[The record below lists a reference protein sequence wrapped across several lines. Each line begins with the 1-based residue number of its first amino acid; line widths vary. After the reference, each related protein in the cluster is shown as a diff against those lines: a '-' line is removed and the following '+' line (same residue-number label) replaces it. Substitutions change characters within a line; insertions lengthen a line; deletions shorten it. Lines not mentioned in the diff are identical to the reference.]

1 MKVLKQEAWDQL
13 PFPDWRARFF
23 LECFSESLSVETPH
37 FHQAKMMGVLDLAK
51 EVLENIK
58 VYEENDK
65 GKGYLTSSLKEL
77 KLALERDVV
86 SKNIFSD
93 ILDVFDD
100 CAKNFSV
107 EKFPRSLIIQLSIL
121 CKRIIEQH
129 DLYFEN
135 IKLNLIE
142 SICDGRDIDKKETI
156 TEEIH
161 SLTRAY
167 VTFLLSS
174 GYSPTYLF
182 NKTQVLTRISNYN
195 GRIYRDQV
203 SFFFNSLD
211 CKIRPFKVFFGI
223 KTNKKETIRNYTPI
237 KGVKI
242 IDSIPEKHYTISTK
256 TFSKFSP
263 DFYFQISIEA
273 LDYVGASL
281 LASEKIESEIDLL
294 KTLLSKVNLTMH
306 DSCYVD
312 YKAKGH
318 TYQRDV
324 NVKLLNSLLT
334 YDLSSSQFNQYINF
348 DFRSLFESP
357 SQKKIEGVLKNIRQ
371 VKESARLEQK
381 LLSLW
386 ISLESLSY
394 SGDDKSV
401 ISSVIS
407 FLPKLYAIQSI
418 KQRVEYVLTLL
429 SKYNVSIPD
438 TVRERHN
445 IEDEVFSKEFPLDIF
460 YRLVTCELSAR
471 EVCKSINNLDFLYF
485 RFYAL
490 YKIVSDK
497 KEIRKRIGY
506 TREDIEKQLYRI
518 YQKRNNIVHVGFSDS
533 LSHYAINHLS
543 DYVNTLLLVIFDTV
557 KSANYL
563 SDLTLDDVILS
574 NQLVVDNKIKSV
586 DKNTFDKISDLEFSV
601 II

>member
-100 CAKNFSV
+100 CAKNFNA

-121 CKRIIEQH
+121 CKRIIEQN
-129 DLYFEN
+129 DFYFEN
-135 IKLNLIE
+135 IKLYLIN
-142 SICDGRDIDKKETI
+142 SICDSRDIGKKETI

-161 SLTRAY
+161 SLTKAY

-182 NKTQVLTRISNYN
+182 NKTQALTRISNYN
-195 GRIYRDQV
+195 GRIYKDQV
-203 SFFFNSLD
+203 CFFFNSLD

-242 IDSIPEKHYTISTK
+242 IDSIPDKHYTISTK

-263 DFYFQISIEA
+263 DFYLQISIEA

-318 TYQRDV
+318 TYQRYV

-357 SQKKIEGVLKNIRQ
+357 SQKKIESVLKNIRQ

-394 SGDDKSV
+394 SGDDKSI
-401 ISSVIS
+401 ISSVIA
-407 FLPKLYAIQSI
+407 FLPKLYSIQSI
-418 KQRVEYVLTLL
+418 KQRVEYVLILL
-429 SKYNVSIPD
+429 IKYKVSIPD

-445 IEDEVFSKEFPLDIF
+445 IEDEVFSKKFSLDIF
-460 YRLVTCELSAR
+460 YQIVTCELSAR
-471 EVCKSINNLDFLYF
+471 EVCESIHNLDFLYF

-490 YKIVSDK
+490 YKIISDK

-563 SDLTLDDVILS
+563 SELTLDDVILS
-574 NQLVVDNKIKSV
+574 NQLVVDNKIKSI

>member
-1 MKVLKQEAWDQL
+1 MKVLKQEAWDKL

-86 SKNIFSD
+86 SKSIFGD

-100 CAKNFSV
+100 CAKNFSAD
-107 EKFPRSLIIQLSIL
+107 KFSRSLIIQLSIL

-129 DLYFEN
+129 DLYFDT
-135 IKLNLIE
+135 IKALLIE
-142 SICDGRDIDKKETI
+142 SICDNRDISEKGRI
-156 TEEIH
+156 TEEIY

-182 NKTQVLTRISNYN
+182 NKTQVLTRVSNYN
-195 GRIYRDQV
+195 NRIYKDQV
-203 SFFFNSLD
+203 DFFFNSLD
-211 CKIRPFKVFFGI
+211 CKVRPFKVFFGI
-223 KTNKKETIRNYTPI
+223 KTNKKETIKKYTPV

-242 IDSIPEKHYTISTK
+242 LDSIPDKHYTISTK

-263 DFYFQISIEA
+263 DFYFQISIET

-281 LASEKIESEIDLL
+281 LANEKIESEIDLL
-294 KTLLSKVNLTMH
+294 KTLLSKTNLSIH
-306 DSCYVD
+306 DNCYVD

-334 YDLSSSQFNQYINF
+334 YDLRNSQFNQYVNY
-348 DFRSLFESP
+348 DFRSRFEIS
-357 SQKKIEGVLKNIRQ
+357 SQKKIEGVLKNLRQ

-386 ISLESLSY
+386 IGLESLSY
-394 SGDDKSV
+394 SGDEKSIIASV
-401 ISSVIS
+401 IN

-418 KQRVEYVLTLL
+418 RQRVEYVLILL
-429 SKYNVSIPD
+429 ESYHVSIPD
-438 TVRERHN
+438 TVKKRHN
-445 IEDEVFSKEFPLDIF
+445 INDDIF
-460 YRLVTCELSAR
+460 SRKISLDDFYKIVTCESSAK
-471 EVCKSINNLDFLYF
+471 EVCASIISLDFLYF
-485 RFYAL
+485 RFFAL
-490 YKIVSDK
+490 YNIVSNK
-497 KEIRKRIGY
+497 KEIRKRISY

-543 DYVNTLLLVIFDTV
+543 DYVNTLLLIVLDTV
-557 KSANYL
+557 KGANYL
-563 SDLTLDDVILS
+563 SNLTLDDVILS
-574 NQLVVDNKIKSV
+574 NQLVVDNKIKSI
-586 DKNTFDKISDLEFSV
+586 DKNPFDKIGDLEFSV